1 MSERRRFLLHL
12 GTGAAAILGGGARAA
27 AQRVPRAEGPDPD
40 RWLALLTAE
49 YRQVYDIVTPA
60 GYLGFAY
67 ARNFLNASNEAY
79 GLADRDM
86 NVVVSMRHTAT
97 PYAFGDAVWEKYG
110 LGSVYEIDDPQ
121 TKRRATRNPV
131 LGGDADVGSKTSSSL
146 RALASRG
153 VIVTVCG
160 MAFRRLVNEAAKR
173 TGANVDAVRGEWEA
187 ALFPGAF
194 VAPAGVVAVNRAQK
208 HGCAYVY
215 AG

>member
-12 GTGAAAILGGGARAA
+12 GAGAAAVLGGGARAA
-27 AQRVPRAEGPDPD
+27 AQRVQRGDAPDPD
-40 RWLALLTAE
+40 RWLELLTAE
-49 YRQVYDIVTPA
+49 FRQVYDVVTPA
-60 GYLGFAY
+60 GHLGLAY

-86 NVVVSMRHTAT
+86 NVVVSLRHAAT
-97 PYAFGDAVWEKYG
+97 PFAFGDAVWGKYD

-131 LGGDADVGSKTSSSL
+131 LGTDADVGSKASSSL
-146 RALASRG
+146 RALAARG

-173 TGANVDAVRGEWEA
+173 TGASVDAVRAEWDA